1 MEDRISG
8 KVEVKNGKILVK
20 GFANEKKKE
29 LIQLNM
35 KTDGINWCQKVMELK
50 RNIKVGKRKGGRIK

>member
-8 KVEVKNGKILVK
+8 KVEVKNGKILVN